1 MTYGN
6 RAGHPRSPD
15 GACDA
20 VPQKVYLTNS
30 DATYPLEWAHYM
42 MRRAPAIARMSGIL
56 LLAAACAGTPD
67 QIGPPAT
74 VEIVAGNNQSAVVGQ
89 VVPVAPTVR
98 VRDAGGQG
106 LTAIVVRFTV
116 VAGGG
121 SIAIDSAVTDGSGV
135 ATVSGWTLGTKSGVN
150 TLKAQASGL
159 ATSTNITAMGTPS
172 TPANLTLV
180 GTQNF
185 ATFVSQAVSSTPTV
199 LVSDGF
205 GNPVPGVV
213 VTFAVTL
220 NNGTI
225 TAGTSTTDASGVA
238 SSGIWTLGSAVGL
251 NRLTVTVVG
260 TNSVIFEAQGLTVV
274 PSMIALSPQT
284 QIGVLGAM
292 VPRIP
297 QVRITNN
304 LGQPIGGIPVQ
315 FSVGGGGDATV
326 LGGLALSDPTSGIA
340 APVDWKLGLS
350 ATTSTLEATLPGFP
364 GAKVTFTATGTFS
377 PFLIDV
383 RFLSS
388 ATPAQRDAFASAANR
403 WMQIIVA
410 DIPDVPINLTAG
422 TCANGNSPAMNESV
436 DDVVIFAQVTP
447 IDGPGNVLGSAGPCI
462 RRTQGFFTAIG
473 SMRFDVAD
481 LPGLQNTNRLEPVIL
496 HEMAHVLG
504 FGTVWS
510 ERGVLAGAGGSDPV
524 FTGAEALSLWP
535 TFNLGYTGAPVP
547 VENLPGAGTRDSHWR
562 KSVFVSE
569 LMTGWIEAQ
578 GVPTP
583 LSKITIASFKD
594 IGYTVSYATA
604 DSYAGNLMAALR
616 IAGER
621 SPINDIVEKAHWEV
635 TPLGILQRIP

>member
-1 MTYGN
+1 
-6 RAGHPRSPD
+6 
-15 GACDA
+15 
-20 VPQKVYLTNS
+20 
-30 DATYPLEWAHYM
+30 M
-42 MRRAPAIARMSGIL
+42 MRRARAIARMSGIL
-56 LLAAACAGTPD
+56 LLAAACGGTPD
-67 QIGPPAT
+67 QIGPPAA

-98 VRDAGGQG
+98 VRDAGGHG

-121 SIAIDSAVTDGSGV
+121 SIAADSALTDANGV
-135 ATVSGWTLGTKSGVN
+135 AVAPAWTLGTTIGINS
-150 TLKAQASGL
+150 LRAQASGL
-159 ATSTNITAMGTPS
+159 TVSTTITAIALAGPPALVSVAAQQIFTALVS
-172 TPANLTLV
+172 TAV
-180 GTQNF
+180 
-185 ATFVSQAVSSTPTV
+185 ATRPTV
-199 LVSDGF
+199 RVTDAN
-205 GNPVPGVV
+205 GNPVAGVT
-213 VTFAVTL
+213 VTFTVTF
-220 NNGTI
+220 NNGTV
-225 TAGTSTTDASGVA
+225 TGGTQVTDAQGLATVGS
-238 SSGIWTLGSAVGL
+238 WTLGSGTGL
-251 NRLTVTVVG
+251 NRLTATVAGLNPV
-260 TNSVIFEAQGLTVV
+260 VFEAQGLTST
-274 PSMIALSPQT
+274 PSLVAVSPTTQT
-284 QIGVLGAM
+284 GFFGAM
-292 VPRIP
+292 VPRVP
-297 QVRITNN
+297 QVRVTNSQ
-304 LGQPIGGIPVQ
+304 GQILPNMPVQ
-315 FSVGGGGDATV
+315 FAVISGDATIV
-326 LGGLALSDPTSGIA
+326 GGQTVSDPATGIA
-340 APVDWKLGLS
+340 APADWRLGLTGNS
-350 ATTSTLEATLPGFP
+350 ATVEATIPGFP
-364 GAKVTFTATGTFS
+364 GPRVTFTSSGTFS
-377 PFLIDV
+377 PYLIDV
-383 RFLSS
+383 RFLST

-436 DDVVIFAQVTP
+436 DDVVIFAQVTT
-447 IDGPGNVLGSAGPCI
+447 IDGPGGVLGSAGPCI

-481 LPGLQNTNRLEPVIL
+481 LLGLQNTNRLEPVIL

-547 VENLPGAGTRDSHWR
+547 VENLFGAGTRDSHWR
-562 KSVFVSE
+562 ESVFVSE
-569 LMTGWIEAQ
+569 LMTGFIEAP